1 MKGLS
6 MNNLSFKTIV
16 DEKISENHLLNHSF
30 YKAWNAGELEVSTIQ
45 EYAAQ
50 YFKHVSA
57 FPRYLSAIHTNC
69 EEISIRQELLGNL
82 VDEEEGDENHPELW
96 LRFGEGMGKSR
107 ESIVQAEPMEETQGL
122 VDIFIKLTCDQKTHI
137 GMAALYC
144 YESMVPEIA
153 ENKIGGLKKFYGID
167 DKNTLK
173 FFTVHLLADKWHR
186 EVVRNLMSELCDSSV
201 KQEEALAAIDEAL
214 YALNN
219 FLTGMEQA
227 HC

>member
-1 MKGLS
+1 MENS
-6 MNNLSFKTIV
+6 IFINEV
-16 DEKISENHLLNHSF
+16 EKRITKNHLLNHSF

-69 EEISIRQELLGNL
+69 EKIAIRQELLENL
-82 VDEEEGDENHPELW
+82 VDEEQGDENHPELW

-107 ESIVQAEPMEETQGL
+107 ESIVQTEAMEETQEL
-122 VDIFIKLTCDQKTHI
+122 VDIFMKLTRDQKTHI

-153 ENKIGGLKKFYGID
+153 ENKIDGLKKFYGIND
-167 DKNTLK
+167 ENTLK
-173 FFTVHLLADKWHR
+173 FFTVHLHADKWHR
-186 EVVRNLMSELCDSSV
+186 EVIRNLMSQLCDSSV

-219 FLTGMEQA
+219 FLTGMEEA

>member
-1 MKGLS
+1 MTNS
-6 MNNLSFKTIV
+6 IFINEV
-16 DEKISENHLLNHSF
+16 EKRIAENHLLNHSF
-30 YKAWNAGELEVSTIQ
+30 YKAWNAGELDVSSIQ

-69 EEISIRQELLGNL
+69 EEISIRQELLENL
-82 VDEEEGDENHPELW
+82 VDEEQGDENHPELW

-107 ESIVQAEPMEETQGL
+107 DAMVQTESMEETQEL
-122 VDIFIKLTCDQKTHI
+122 VDIFMKLTRDQRTHI

-153 ENKIGGLKKFYGID
+153 ENKIDGLKKFYGID

-173 FFTVHLLADKWHR
+173 FFTVHLHADKWHR
-186 EVVRNLMSELCDSSV
+186 EVVKNLMSDLCDSSL
-201 KQEEALAAIDEAL
+201 KKEESLAAIDEAL

-219 FLTGMEQA
+219 FLTGMERA

>member
-1 MKGLS
+1 MTNS
-6 MNNLSFKTIV
+6 IFINEV
-16 DEKISENHLLNHSF
+16 EKRITKNHLLNHSF

-69 EEISIRQELLGNL
+69 EEIAIRQELLENL
-82 VDEEEGDENHPELW
+82 VDEEQGDENHPELW

-107 ESIVQAEPMEETQGL
+107 EAMVQTEAMEETQEL
-122 VDIFIKLTCDQKTHI
+122 VDIFMKLTRDQRTHI

-153 ENKIGGLKKFYGID
+153 ENKIDGLKKFYGID
-167 DKNTLK
+167 DENTLK
-173 FFTVHLLADKWHR
+173 FFTVHLHADKWHR

-201 KQEEALAAIDEAL
+201 KQEESLAAIDEAL

-219 FLTGMEQA
+219 FLTGMERA

>member
-1 MKGLS
+1 MTNS
-6 MNNLSFKTIV
+6 IF
-16 DEKISENHLLNHSF
+16 ISEVEKRIAKNHLLNHSF

-69 EEISIRQELLGNL
+69 EEISIRQELLENL
-82 VDEEEGDENHPELW
+82 VDEEQGDENHPELW

-107 ESIVQAEPMEETQGL
+107 EAMVQTEAMEETQEL
-122 VDIFIKLTCDQKTHI
+122 VDIFMKLTRDQRTHI

-153 ENKIGGLKKFYGID
+153 ENKIDGLKKFYGID
-167 DKNTLK
+167 DENTLK
-173 FFTVHLLADKWHR
+173 FFTVHLHADKWHR
-186 EVVRNLMSELCDSSV
+186 EVVRNLVCELCDSSV
-201 KQEEALAAIDEAL
+201 KQEESLAAIDEAL

-219 FLTGMEQA
+219 FLTGMERA

>member
-1 MKGLS
+1 MDNS
-6 MNNLSFKTIV
+6 IFINEV
-16 DEKISENHLLNHSF
+16 EKRISKNHLLNHSF

-69 EEISIRQELLGNL
+69 EEISIRQELLENL
-82 VDEEEGDENHPELW
+82 VDEERGDENHPELW
-96 LRFGEGMGKSR
+96 LRFGEGMGRSR
-107 ESIVQAEPMEETQGL
+107 ESMGQTKTMEETQEL
-122 VDIFIKLTCDQKTHI
+122 VDIFMRLTRDQRTHI

-153 ENKIGGLKKFYGID
+153 ENKIDGLKKIYGID
-167 DKNTLK
+167 DQNTLK
-173 FFTVHLLADKWHR
+173 FFTVHLHADKWHR
-186 EVVRNLMSELCDSSV
+186 KVIRNLISELCDSSM

>member
-1 MKGLS
+1 MTNS
-6 MNNLSFKTIV
+6 IFINEV
-16 DEKISENHLLNHSF
+16 EKRITKNHLLNHSF

-69 EEISIRQELLGNL
+69 EKISIRQELLENL
-82 VDEEEGDENHPELW
+82 VDEEQGDENHPELW

-107 ESIVQAEPMEETQGL
+107 ESIVQTDAMEETQEL
-122 VDIFIKLTCDQKTHI
+122 VDIFMKLTRDQKTHI

-153 ENKIGGLKKFYGID
+153 ENKIDGLKKFYGIND
-167 DKNTLK
+167 ENTLK
-173 FFTVHLLADKWHR
+173 FFTVHIHADKWHR
-186 EVVRNLMSELCDSSV
+186 KVIKNLMSQLCDSSV

-219 FLTGMEQA
+219 FLTGMERVY
-227 HC
+227 C

>member
-1 MKGLS
+1 MDNS
-6 MNNLSFKTIV
+6 IFINEV
-16 DEKISENHLLNHSF
+16 EKRISKNHLLNHSF

-69 EEISIRQELLGNL
+69 EEISIRQELLENL
-82 VDEEEGDENHPELW
+82 VDEERGDENHPELW
-96 LRFGEGMGKSR
+96 LRFGEGMGRSR
-107 ESIVQAEPMEETQGL
+107 ESMGQTKTMEETQEL
-122 VDIFIKLTCDQKTHI
+122 VDIFMRLTRDQRTHI

-153 ENKIGGLKKFYGID
+153 ENKIDGLKKFYGID
-167 DKNTLK
+167 DQNTLK
-173 FFTVHLLADKWHR
+173 FFTVHLHADKWHR
-186 EVVRNLMSELCDSSV
+186 KVIRNLISELCDSSM

>member
-1 MKGLS
+1 MTNS
-6 MNNLSFKTIV
+6 IFINEV
-16 DEKISENHLLNHSF
+16 EKRITKNHLLNHSF

-69 EEISIRQELLGNL
+69 EEIAIRQELLENL
-82 VDEEEGDENHPELW
+82 IDEEQGDENHPELW

-153 ENKIGGLKKFYGID
+153 ENKIDGLKKFYGID
-167 DKNTLK
+167 DENTLK
-173 FFTVHLLADKWHR
+173 FFTVHLHADKWHR
-186 EVVRNLMSELCDSSV
+186 EVVRNLVSELCDSSV
-201 KQEEALAAIDEAL
+201 KQEESLAAIDEAL

-219 FLTGMEQA
+219 FLTGMERA

>member
-1 MKGLS
+1 MENS
-6 MNNLSFKTIV
+6 IFINEV
-16 DEKISENHLLNHSF
+16 EKRITKNHLLNHSF

-69 EEISIRQELLGNL
+69 EEIAIRQELLENL
-82 VDEEEGDENHPELW
+82 VDEEQGDENHPELW

-107 ESIVQAEPMEETQGL
+107 EAIVQTDAMEETQEL
-122 VDIFIKLTCDQKTHI
+122 VDIFMKLTRDQKTHI

-153 ENKIGGLKKFYGID
+153 ENKIDGLKKFYGIND
-167 DKNTLK
+167 ENTLK
-173 FFTVHLLADKWHR
+173 FFTVHLHADKWHR
-186 EVVRNLMSELCDSSV
+186 EVIRNLMSQLCDSSV

>member
-1 MKGLS
+1 MKNS
-6 MNNLSFKTIV
+6 IFINKV
-16 DEKISENHLLNHSF
+16 DKRIAKNHLLNHSF

-69 EEISIRQELLGNL
+69 EEISIRQKLLENL
-82 VDEEEGDENHPELW
+82 VDEEQGDENHPELW

-107 ESIVQAEPMEETQGL
+107 EAMVQTEAMEETQEL
-122 VDIFIKLTCDQKTHI
+122 VDIFMKLTRDQRTHI

-153 ENKIGGLKKFYGID
+153 ENKIDGLKKFYGID
-167 DKNTLK
+167 DENTLK
-173 FFTVHLLADKWHR
+173 FFTVHLHTDKWHR
-186 EVVRNLMSELCDSSV
+186 EVVRNLVLELCDSSV
-201 KQEEALAAIDEAL
+201 KQEESLAAIDEAL

-219 FLTGMEQA
+219 FLTGMERA